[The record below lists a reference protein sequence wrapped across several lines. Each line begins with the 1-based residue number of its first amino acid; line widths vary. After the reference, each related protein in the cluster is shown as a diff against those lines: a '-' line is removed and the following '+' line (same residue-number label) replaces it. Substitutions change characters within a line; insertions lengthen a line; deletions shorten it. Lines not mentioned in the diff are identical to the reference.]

1 MQAQFQNF
9 AEVGSGTIDFKR
21 IFAMREKAGLKYWF
35 VEQDSSDKDIFES
48 IKQSKKYILENTY
61 FTF

>member
-1 MQAQFQNF
+1 MQAQSQNF

-21 IFAMREKAGLKYWF
+21 IFAMREKAGLKHWF